1 MTREEDFCCQ
11 AVKEAVTGAAVRKR
25 VRENG
30 VTRDSDKEREKRALN
45 QEKKINHTKVG
56 FKEFWYECVDWD
68 MIKLF
73 YAMMML
79 FFTMVGVFTF
89 IYLLY
94 CFNYNEKMWYYY
106 FPVSRRYREE
116 F

>member
-45 QEKKINHTKVG
+45 QEWGQVKKN
-56 FKEFWYECVDWD
+56 C
-68 MIKLF
+68 
-73 YAMMML
+73 
-79 FFTMVGVFTF
+79 
-89 IYLLY
+89 
-94 CFNYNEKMWYYY
+94 
-106 FPVSRRYREE
+106 
-116 F
+116 